1 MSCLYRCLC
10 DADAIQACSRSPAIE
25 YIAGE
30 RGLHLLVVN
39 FTRAKPIADA
49 ALETLHGGSPEACAL
64 INYRLPD
71 ETTLLP
77 DRRNMPAP
85 RTG

>member
-1 MSCLYRCLC
+1 MSCLYRCLY

-39 FTRAKPIADA
+39 FARAKPIADA
-49 ALETLHGGSPEACAL
+49 ALETLHGGPL
-64 INYRLPD
+64 KHVP
-71 ETTLLP
+71 
-77 DRRNMPAP
+77 
-85 RTG
+85 